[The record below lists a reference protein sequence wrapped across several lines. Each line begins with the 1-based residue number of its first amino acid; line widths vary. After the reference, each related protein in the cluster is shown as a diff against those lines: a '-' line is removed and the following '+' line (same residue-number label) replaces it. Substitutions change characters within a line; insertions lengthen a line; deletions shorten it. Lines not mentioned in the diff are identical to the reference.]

1 MFRRYIPRHGGKQVH
16 CEKEI
21 VQTGQGDRLPTTQIS
36 MVTEK
41 RTRKKK
47 DSSSL
52 SARERFC
59 LDAYLLNEDADLCYQ
74 LATGRTDEDCRVEN
88 FHKMALRY
96 VRLPHVAEYL
106 TTKKTE
112 LHGRKDSARENS
124 RGSYRTKEEVLDA
137 LIAELP
143 YVTGKDRA
151 DLLMKIADLQR
162 MKQEENIAEDNTVHF
177 YVPVTCHMCD
187 LYNKE
192 KERKEGERRKSLD
205 CFDV

>member
-1 MFRRYIPRHGGKQVH
+1 M
-16 CEKEI
+16 
-21 VQTGQGDRLPTTQIS
+21 
-36 MVTEK
+36 
-41 RTRKKK
+41 
-47 DSSSL
+47 
-52 SARERFC
+52 
-59 LDAYLLNEDADLCYQ
+59 DAYLLNEDADLCYQ

-205 CFDV
+205 SFEV